1 MAYRPNPLDTSG
13 VRLPSEMLELAELLA
28 KNTHDIWAKARM
40 EEGWIFGPVRSD
52 AEKTNP
58 CLVPYDELPEQ
69 EKEYDRRINREL
81 LAALYAMG
89 YRVVKEKA
97 Q

>member
-1 MAYRPNPLDTSG
+1 MAYKPNPLDTSG
-13 VRLPSEMLELAELLA
+13 VCLPSEMLELAELLA

-40 EEGWIFGPVRSD
+40 EDGWVFGPVRSD

-89 YRVVKEKA
+89 YRVVKEKV
-97 Q
+97 

>member
-1 MAYRPNPLDTSG
+1 MTYRPNPLDTTA
-13 VRLPSEMLELAELLA
+13 VRLPPEMLALAELLA

-40 EEGWIFGPVRSD
+40 EEGWIYGPARSD
-52 AEKTNP
+52 TEKTNP
-58 CLVPYDELPEQ
+58 CLVPYEDLPER

-89 YRVVKEKA
+89 YRVVKEET

>member
-40 EEGWIFGPVRSD
+40 EEGWSFGPVRSD
-52 AEKTNP
+52 AKKTNP

-97 Q
+97 R

>member
-40 EEGWIFGPVRSD
+40 EEGWSFGPVRSD
-52 AEKTNP
+52 EKKTNP

-97 Q
+97 R

>member
-97 Q
+97 R

>member
-52 AEKTNP
+52 AKKTNP